1 MFSQVYYLIR
11 SRIDGSY
18 LVAYPTL
25 KDDEARSPEQGYVLL
40 FQEHSDALSYLN
52 KYGAGLI
59 DRFSVEFQTGSQIPG
74 VLNRWGY
81 KGVGIVKDPLL
92 PMVDFL
98 SKT

>member
-40 FQEHSDALSYLN
+40 FQEHSDALS
-52 KYGAGLI
+52 
-59 DRFSVEFQTGSQIPG
+59 
-74 VLNRWGY
+74 
-81 KGVGIVKDPLL
+81 
-92 PMVDFL
+92 
-98 SKT
+98 